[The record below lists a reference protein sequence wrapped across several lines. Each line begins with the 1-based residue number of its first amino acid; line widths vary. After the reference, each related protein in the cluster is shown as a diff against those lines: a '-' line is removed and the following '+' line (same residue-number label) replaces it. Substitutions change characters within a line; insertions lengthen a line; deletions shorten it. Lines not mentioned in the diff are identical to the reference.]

1 MTFQKILKAF
11 FAFNIFMFTT
21 ITLPVAAAEI
31 TSPFGWR
38 VNPISGEE
46 EFHPGIDIAYEY
58 GTPVG
63 AMLPGRVVYAAEY
76 GGYGNCVILAH
87 EGGYNTLYA
96 HLDSIMAVYDAHVE
110 AGDVIGYVGSTG
122 FSTGP
127 HLHLEL
133 WDNGEYEDPL
143 YLWR

>member
-1 MTFQKILKAF
+1 MKLKTVLKAVL
-11 FAFNIFMFTT
+11 AFNILFFTF
-21 ITLPVAAAEI
+21 TLPAAAAEI

-38 VNPISGEE
+38 INPVTGDD

-58 GTPVG
+58 GTPIG

-76 GGYGNCVILAH
+76 GGYGNCVILEH
-87 EGGYNTLYA
+87 ENGDNTLYA
-96 HLDSIMAVYDAHVE
+96 HLSEITAVYDAWVE
-110 AGDVIGYVGSTG
+110 GGDVIGYAGSTG

-127 HLHLEL
+127 HLHLE
-133 WDNGEYEDPL
+133 WWHQGEYVDPL